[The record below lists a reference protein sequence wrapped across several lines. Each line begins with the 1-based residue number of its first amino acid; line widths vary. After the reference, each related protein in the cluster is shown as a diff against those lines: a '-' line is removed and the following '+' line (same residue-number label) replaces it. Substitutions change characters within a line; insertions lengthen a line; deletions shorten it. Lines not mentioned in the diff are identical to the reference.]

1 MFYLHASNR
10 TENLLN
16 HLMAVIKADVKR
28 DLFSKELFLVQ
39 SQGMERMVCQTMADE
54 FRSFCNFQFMF
65 PLHFLDFIADKIG
78 VRATSDSYERQI
90 LTWRIEAH
98 LEYVSVASTMS
109 SPAATLD
116 AITTR

>member
-10 TENLLN
+10 TENLLH
-16 HLMAVIKADVKR
+16 HLGAVIRADVKR
-28 DLFSKELFLVQ
+28 ALFAKELFLIQ

-65 PLHFLDFIADKIG
+65 PLHFLGFIAEKIG
-78 VRATSDSYERQI
+78 IRNNSDSYDRQI

-98 LEYVSVASTMS
+98 LRDLSHELKRTPVISHW
-109 SPAATLD
+109 
-116 AITTR
+116 R